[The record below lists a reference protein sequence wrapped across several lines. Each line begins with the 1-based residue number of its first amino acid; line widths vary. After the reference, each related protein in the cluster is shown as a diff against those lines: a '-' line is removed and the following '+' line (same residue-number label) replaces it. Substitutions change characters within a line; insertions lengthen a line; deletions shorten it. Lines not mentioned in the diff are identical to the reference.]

1 MYQFIFGNLFPRCF
15 ARIDDYGI
23 ESKTEFNIHYK
34 NYLSQKCVFEWQ
46 QKNSNLSSLNNLD
59 DEMNSSAN
67 STLLNVTKLN
77 HNVDK
82 EEEIEIK
89 HEMVDPNVDGEVF
102 IINKKKV
109 IRKKLKKEE
118 KDKINAENKIKKRN
132 EKKRKLEEK
141 LIENAEKLKKLKKT
155 K

>member
-1 MYQFIFGNLFPRCF
+1 
-15 ARIDDYGI
+15 
-23 ESKTEFNIHYK
+23 
-34 NYLSQKCVFEWQ
+34 
-46 QKNSNLSSLNNLD
+46 
-59 DEMNSSAN
+59 MNSSAN

-77 HNVDK
+77 DNVDK

-155 K
+155 